1 MAQFLWGKDLNI
13 SCCGLS
19 FVWDPMTG
27 IFVIFWHISCPFPG
41 EIVNFFEELFL
52 TPGFGSYNGD
62 LWLSSEAK
70 TLITYEVMK
79 ASRDPSRLG
88 SLWFIAIL
96 CALNAINKI
105 LGFRLQAPFFLD
117 QTSLEP
123 AIQSLL
129 VPFSGKM
136 PGYILFMF
144 YTPFHYRTTP
154 WEEAGGSNMHR
165 GLLDVANHGDSRT
178 ITSMQFALWQTGI
191 IVLLTIESFKTIH
204 MILFAISVLRCFIS
218 CFLLENKHQLNICY
232 RFSIHKFMNLF
243 AWKFIHILE

>member
-1 MAQFLWGKDLNI
+1 MSAIPCTPVLVCGWCAHSWDTEPASGIGSDSDWLWLADCLSQLAQFLWGKDLNI

-19 FVWDPMTG
+19 FIWDPMTE

-41 EIVNFFEELFL
+41 EIVNFYEELFL

-105 LGFRLQAPFFLD
+105 
-117 QTSLEP
+117 
-123 AIQSLL
+123 
-129 VPFSGKM
+129 
-136 PGYILFMF
+136 
-144 YTPFHYRTTP
+144 
-154 WEEAGGSNMHR
+154 
-165 GLLDVANHGDSRT
+165 
-178 ITSMQFALWQTGI
+178 
-191 IVLLTIESFKTIH
+191 
-204 MILFAISVLRCFIS
+204 
-218 CFLLENKHQLNICY
+218 
-232 RFSIHKFMNLF
+232 
-243 AWKFIHILE
+243 